1 MLLSTEEQGQIVLHI
16 LQEDLHKP
24 FQNGKANRD
33 RIEDAIIFHLYKGEI
48 PPCDQDDVDNII
60 SCVDELIEEFGSKSL
75 IGLISQSTTT
85 DVKNNGI

>member
-1 MLLSTEEQGQIVLHI
+1 MLLSTEVQGQMVLHI

-24 FQNGKANRD
+24 FQDGKANRD
-33 RIEDAIIFHLYKGEI
+33 RIEDAIVVGMYKKEL
-48 PPCDQDDVDNII
+48 PPCDQEDVDNII

-75 IGLISQSTTT
+75 ISLISQFTTT